1 MISMKATHLNS
12 QYLSVGVVDA
22 GVSCVHA
29 VVALQSFF
37 SILAVGLI
45 RP

>member
-1 MISMKATHLNS
+1 MDSMKATNLNS
-12 QYLSVGVVDA
+12 QSFSVGVVGA

-29 VVALQSFF
+29 VVAVQSFF